1 MNFMGKSLGIIGYP
15 LGHSISPIF
24 QQAALDAEGIDARY
38 EGWETTPG
46 DLESRLESF
55 RVEGFVGASVTIP
68 HKESVMAFLDDVSET
83 ARLIGSVN
91 TIVWRGGK
99 LTGHNTDAPGF
110 LRGLKEQGDFDPKG
124 KNAVVVGTGGAGR
137 AVAFGLAGK
146 EVSSMMLVNRTVSRA
161 ERLRAEVS
169 GAYPDLQVSVEGEMP
184 EGTEYDLLVNGT
196 SVGMKH
202 TAAEGASPVPRER
215 IMPGALVYDLIY
227 NPEETVL
234 LKLAREAGAKTI
246 GGLPMLVFQGAEA
259 FELWFGRR
267 APVEAMFKA
276 AREAMANR

>member
-1 MNFMGKSLGIIGYP
+1 M
-15 LGHSISPIF
+15 GHSISPIF
-24 QQAALDAEGIDARY
+24 QQVALDAVGIDATY
-38 EGWETTPG
+38 EGWETAPE

-68 HKESVMAFLDDVSET
+68 HKESVMHLLDDVSET

-91 TIVWRGGK
+91 TIVRQGGK

-110 LRGLKEQGDFDPKG
+110 LRGLKEQGGFDSRG
-124 KNAVVVGTGGAGR
+124 KRVVVVGTGGAGR
-137 AVAFGLAGK
+137 AVVFGLAG
-146 EVSSMMLVNRTVSRA
+146 EGVSSMMLVNRTVSRA
-161 ERLRAEVS
+161 ERLGREVNR
-169 GAYPDLQVSVEGEMP
+169 AYPELEVSVEGEIP
-184 EGTEYDLLVNGT
+184 IGIEYDLLVNGT

-202 TAAEGASPVPRER
+202 TAVEDASPVPRDR
-215 IMPGALVYDLIY
+215 IVAGSLVYDLIY

-234 LKLAREAGAKTI
+234 LKLAREVGAKTL

-259 FELWFGRR
+259 FTLWFGDR

>member
-1 MNFMGKSLGIIGYP
+1 MGKSLGIIGYP

-38 EGWETTPG
+38 EGWETAPE
-46 DLESRLESF
+46 DLKSRLESF
-55 RVEGFVGASVTIP
+55 REEGFVGASVTIP
-68 HKESVMAFLDDVSET
+68 HKESVMALLDDVSKT

-91 TIVWRGGK
+91 TIVRREGK

-110 LRGLKEQGDFDPKG
+110 LRGLRDQGEFEPRG
-124 KNAVVVGTGGAGR
+124 KRVVVVGTGGAGR
-137 AVAFGLAGK
+137 AVVFGLAG
-146 EVSSMMLVNRTVSRA
+146 EGVASMMLVNRTLSRA
-161 ERLRAEVS
+161 ERLGREVS
-169 GAYPDLQVSVEGEMP
+169 QAFPALRLSVEGEIP
-184 EGTEYDLLVNGT
+184 EGAEYDLLVNGT
-196 SVGMKH
+196 SVGMRH
-202 TAAEGASPVPRER
+202 TGVEDASPVLRDR
-215 IMPGALVYDLIY
+215 IVQGSLVYDLIY

-234 LKLAREAGAKTI
+234 LKLAREVGARTL

-259 FELWFGRR
+259 FELWFERR

>member
-1 MNFMGKSLGIIGYP
+1 MRKSLGIIGYP

-38 EGWETTPG
+38 EGLETAPE

-55 RVEGFVGASVTIP
+55 REEGFVGASVTIP
-68 HKESVMAFLDDVSET
+68 HKESVMPLLDDVSET

-91 TIVWRGGK
+91 TIVSDGGR

-110 LRGLKEQGDFDPKG
+110 LRGLKEQGGFDARG
-124 KNAVVVGTGGAGR
+124 KRVVVVGTGGAGR
-137 AVAFGLAGK
+137 AVVFGLAG
-146 EVSSMMLVNRTVSRA
+146 EGVSSMMLVNRTVSRA
-161 ERLRAEVS
+161 ERLGAELS
-169 GAYPDLQVSVEGEMP
+169 RAYPDLKVLVEGEVP

-202 TAAEGASPVPRER
+202 TAMEDASPVRPER
-215 IMPGALVYDLIY
+215 IVPGALVYDLIY
-227 NPEETVL
+227 NPEETTL
-234 LKLAREAGAKTI
+234 LKLAKKGGAKTL
-246 GGLPMLVFQGAEA
+246 GGLPMLVFQGVEA

-267 APVEAMFKA
+267 APVEAMYKA
-276 AREAMANR
+276 AQEAMARR